1 MTRVLV
7 TGGSGFI
14 GTNLV
19 QELLLRGGGV
29 VLSTD
34 LRQPLAPK
42 HAPLWRELDVT
53 DAAQVRRVM
62 EEFAPEVVFHCAAR
76 TDLDGV
82 TAEDYRV
89 NVSGTQ
95 NIARALAL
103 AGGRTRL
110 IVLSSMLVCRLGHV
124 PQGEDDYCPRTA
136 YGESKAQAERW
147 LRAQGNQRVPWVIAR
162 PTSIWGPWF
171 GAPYRQFFQSI
182 AARRFRTPHG
192 WSTRRSLG
200 YVGNTVHQLL
210 CLADAPHEQ
219 VAGRT
224 FYVCD
229 YEAVRLGDWA
239 DAIAAALQVRRAPV
253 MGRTLLRVAARTGDL
268 MQALGVGNPPL
279 TSFRLQ
285 NMLTDAV
292 FDTRSMEAV
301 CGRLPY
307 QTEQGVART
316 IAWLREQQLI

>member
-1 MTRVLV
+1 MARVLV

-19 QELLLRGGGV
+19 QALLLRGDA

-34 LRQPLAPK
+34 LRRPLAPE
-42 HAPLWRELDVT
+42 HVPLWRELDVA
-53 DAAQVRRVM
+53 DARKVRRVM
-62 EEFAPEVVFHCAAR
+62 EEFAPEIVFHCAAR
-76 TDLDGV
+76 TDLAGA

-95 NIARALAL
+95 NVADAVALV
-103 AGGRTRL
+103 GGGTRL
-110 IVLSSMLVCRLGHV
+110 IALSSMLVCRLGYV
-124 PQGEDDYCPRTA
+124 PQADDDYCPGTA
-136 YGESKAQAERW
+136 YGESKAQAERE
-147 LRAQGNQRVPWVIAR
+147 LRARSDPRVSWVIAR

-171 GAPYRQFFQSI
+171 GTPYRQFFQSI
-182 AARRFRTPHG
+182 AAGRFRAPRG

-210 CLADAPHEQ
+210 CLAAAPHEQ

-229 YEAVRLGDWA
+229 YEAARLRDWA
-239 DAIAAALQVRRAPV
+239 DAIAAALQVERPPEI
-253 MGRTLLRVAARTGDL
+253 GQTLLRAAARAGDC
-268 MQALGVGNPPL
+268 MQALGVAKPPL

-292 FDTRSMEAV
+292 FDTCGLEAI

-307 QTEQGVART
+307 QAEQGVART
-316 IAWLREQQLI
+316 TAWLREQRLI